1 MVEGFYLNKGV
12 SLKDRRLIMAKY
24 KRSKQELQEQWD
36 AHKLDLFKN
45 QLRSLML
52 EMSLKHE
59 ELQLVC
65 GYCFTKQNNLNRC
78 LSS

>member
-36 AHKLDLFKN
+36 AQVRFIQKSVKEFDAGDESEARRIAASLRILFHK
-45 QLRSLML
+45 
-52 EMSLKHE
+52 
-59 ELQLVC
+59 
-65 GYCFTKQNNLNRC
+65 TI
-78 LSS
+78 